1 MSRFSRIEFF
11 EPYPSISRWETSIFA
26 PKPLFFAED
35 DDDDLFYG
43 LDLFKPGLD
52 PYELFD
58 TVTDLIQIKKTTPF
72 CSSYKR
78 IHRRVGSEL
87 YLQSLTDR
95 VSALELSFDRLLK
108 ARTCGGDRKYT
119 WTAEINSPAK
129 NGFDR
134 KYKWMAE
141 IKEGK
146 AKKKREEK
154 VVEKNYKWTA
164 EIKGKGDEAPI
175 LRTYTWKVSSGAA
188 GECSGVVKEKKKEKC
203 KKDLGRTRVVEIE
216 EAADHG
222 AVVLRQ
228 AFAKRVGAVKSK
240 GKKKEL
246 SPQDAAIM
254 IQMSF
259 RAYLIRRSQALRA
272 LRELAVAKAKLKE
285 IRVLFNNY
293 RRRVTDDAEE
303 RQRISEK
310 IIVLLIHVDDIEG
323 ADLMVRAAKRSIV
336 DELEAML
343 EVVDPLP
350 PGRTLSMRRRMFDMP
365 SRVIQKE
372 LAEGV
377 AQVVQMLDQEA
388 NGAAFEA
395 CL

>member
-1 MSRFSRIEFF
+1 MV
-11 EPYPSISRWETSIFA
+11 W
-26 PKPLFFAED
+26 
-35 DDDDLFYG
+35 
-43 LDLFKPGLD
+43 
-52 PYELFD
+52 
-58 TVTDLIQIKKTTPF
+58 
-72 CSSYKR
+72 
-78 IHRRVGSEL
+78 
-87 YLQSLTDR
+87 
-95 VSALELSFDRLLK
+95 
-108 ARTCGGDRKYT
+108 RK
-119 WTAEINSPAK
+119 
-129 NGFDR
+129 
-134 KYKWMAE
+134 
-141 IKEGK
+141 
-146 AKKKREEK
+146 
-154 VVEKNYKWTA
+154 
-164 EIKGKGDEAPI
+164 
-175 LRTYTWKVSSGAA
+175 
-188 GECSGVVKEKKKEKC
+188 
-203 KKDLGRTRVVEIE
+203 
-216 EAADHG
+216 
-222 AVVLRQ
+222 

-377 AQVVQMLDQEA
+377 AQVVQMLDQEE

>member
-1 MSRFSRIEFF
+1 MGVHQMVGACPSDADIAKF
-11 EPYPSISRWETSIFA
+11 ETF
-26 PKPLFFAED
+26 ED
-35 DDDDLFYG
+35 
-43 LDLFKPGLD
+43 
-52 PYELFD
+52 YE
-58 TVTDLIQIKKTTPF
+58 K
-72 CSSYKR
+72 
-78 IHRRVGSEL
+78 
-87 YLQSLTDR
+87 
-95 VSALELSFDRLLK
+95 
-108 ARTCGGDRKYT
+108 
-119 WTAEINSPAK
+119 
-129 NGFDR
+129 
-134 KYKWMAE
+134 
-141 IKEGK
+141 
-146 AKKKREEK
+146 
-154 VVEKNYKWTA
+154 
-164 EIKGKGDEAPI
+164 
-175 LRTYTWKVSSGAA
+175 
-188 GECSGVVKEKKKEKC
+188 
-203 KKDLGRTRVVEIE
+203 
-216 EAADHG
+216 
-222 AVVLRQ
+222 

-240 GKKKEL
+240 GRKKEC
-246 SPQDAAIM
+246 Q
-254 IQMSF
+254 
-259 RAYLIRRSQALRA
+259 
-272 LRELAVAKAKLKE
+272 VKE

-377 AQVVQMLDQEA
+377 AQVVQMLDQEE